1 MRDKKLVKKENN
13 TCASHHVDTLKT
25 ELVDDEDYRTRE
37 QARQSLFEYI
47 EVFYNRKQSHSTL
60 GYQSSVQFMQDWIST
75 QSMKNRKHETYL
87 LEDEKRAREVT

>member
-1 MRDKKLVKKENN
+1 MESWFSSFKNERVHGDRFGIRDEMKAME
-13 TCASHHVDTLKT
+13 
-25 ELVDDEDYRTRE
+25 
-37 QARQSLFEYI
+37 FEYI